1 MRKDVGGVLA
11 AEDILP
17 NSDSLVV
24 FSARGYLKR
33 MPADTFTAQ
42 VPCCFL
48 HALPSGPCGHPVSTA
63 QGMDTGF

>member
-1 MRKDVGGVLA
+1 MLVDQVRKDVGGLLS

-42 VPCCFL
+42 VQLCP
-48 HALPSGPCGHPVSTA
+48 HAAAELRMSP
-63 QGMDTGF
+63 